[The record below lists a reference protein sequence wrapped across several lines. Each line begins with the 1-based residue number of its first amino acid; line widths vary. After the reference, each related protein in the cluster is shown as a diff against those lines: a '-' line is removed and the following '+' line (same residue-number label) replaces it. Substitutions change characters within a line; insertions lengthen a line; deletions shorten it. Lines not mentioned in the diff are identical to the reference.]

1 MSSVFCDKRRSL
13 EVGGDTEA
21 SLMRRW
27 RRTVWLITLAMVIVT
42 AIGLLA
48 QGLRIL
54 LFELGLS

>member
-1 MSSVFCDKRRSL
+1 
-13 EVGGDTEA
+13 
-21 SLMRRW
+21 MRRW